1 MPKDGQAL
9 FNKRVGTPEEEGVS
23 GEPMTNE
30 APEPETFPEERRTA
44 LVSALR
50 DRFDMAADDAQEI
63 ADTIAEVFAGSEE
76 VSDESLDPSVRSIF
90 YTLEAKKILSFRR
103 EEYTWE
109 TGEKRRGFWWRVREG
124 ELAKVKTLVPEG
136 PEEDVYANL
145 PKDAWTA
152 RQHA

>member
-1 MPKDGQAL
+1 
-9 FNKRVGTPEEEGVS
+9 
-23 GEPMTNE
+23 MTNE

-90 YTLEAKKILSFRR
+90 YTLEAKKILTFRR
-103 EEYTWE
+103 FEYTIE
-109 TGEKRRGFWWRVREG
+109 TGEHRRGFAWRIRQEA
-124 ELAKVKTLVPEG
+124 LAAVGTEIPIET
-136 PEEDVYANL
+136 EEDVYANL
-145 PKDAWTA
+145 PKDIWT